1 MYRDNDKASNN
12 TNNRHICVKKNSF
25 RNQLFYHGQRSGDGY
40 ITKYLKETNEEDKFC
55 IVARALALFFVL
67 PLLPMVVMVAWANG
81 NTKCQISQKYP
92 HNLEHATRIPCAMD
106 TDSNSLMI
114 IYFFVLFLFF
124 SGACALHGP
133 LLDPP
138 LLL

>member
-55 IVARALALFFVL
+55 IVARALA
-67 PLLPMVVMVAWANG
+67 
-81 NTKCQISQKYP
+81 
-92 HNLEHATRIPCAMD
+92 
-106 TDSNSLMI
+106 
-114 IYFFVLFLFF
+114 FF
-124 SGACALHGP
+124 SSTLASYGGNGCLGKW
-133 LLDPP
+133 
-138 LLL
+138 